1 MIYLLKFGASF
12 VLPPGIFIVLL
23 ALLVIAC
30 WRRQQHR
37 IAGLLAAVTV
47 VFYLLST
54 GFTAEYFMGRLE
66 SVWEPPQHPQGDVII
81 MLGGGAIQDTP
92 DVDGTGSLCSSPS
105 GRLLTALRLHRELG
119 VPILVSGGQV
129 YADSGA
135 EAKIARRV
143 LMSLGVPEQEI
154 LVETESVNTR
164 QNAEFS
170 AKIMAAHGLT
180 RPILVTSAFHME
192 RAMLNFQKEGVAA
205 EAFPTDYMVP
215 RHPHFHYNKLM
226 PQASALAMNATFLQ
240 EKLRSF
246 VTQYFEK

>member
-66 SVWEPPQHPQGDVII
+66 PVWEPPQHPQGDVII

-154 LVETESVNTR
+154 TW
-164 QNAEFS
+164 
-170 AKIMAAHGLT
+170 
-180 RPILVTSAFHME
+180 RPKASIRGRMRSS
-192 RAMLNFQKEGVAA
+192 
-205 EAFPTDYMVP
+205 P
-215 RHPHFHYNKLM
+215 RK
-226 PQASALAMNATFLQ
+226 SW
-240 EKLRSF
+240 LR
-246 VTQYFEK
+246 TA